1 MAGDR
6 LALLAAMFDVVVVGG
21 GPAGLSAALLL
32 GRCCRRVLLCDA
44 GTPRNARAAG
54 VHAFLTRDGAD
65 PLEFRRIGR
74 TEVARYDVELRDVAV
89 MDARQVDG
97 GFEVDLEGGGQ
108 VRARKLLLATG
119 VFDQVP
125 TQDGFDACYGRS
137 VFHCPYCDGW
147 EVRGQRL
154 AVYTLG
160 GRGAGLALKLTQW
173 SRDVLL
179 CTDGPA
185 RLDASV
191 KAELAARGVRVR
203 TERVARL
210 DHERGDLRRVVFA
223 RGEPEAR
230 DALFFSTGQTQQSDL
245 ARRLGCRFN
254 RKGTVKTGRHERTDV
269 PGLFVAGDAS
279 RDVQLVV
286 VAAAEGAKA
295 AFAINTELQQEG
307 ELVAGSAQRAG

>member
-1 MAGDR
+1 
-6 LALLAAMFDVVVVGG
+6 MFDVVVVGG

-65 PLEFRRIGR
+65 PLEFRRLGR
-74 TEVARYDVELRDVAV
+74 AEVARYDVEVRDVTV
-89 MDARQVDG
+89 VDARRVDG

-119 VFDQVP
+119 VVDQVP
-125 TQDGFDACYGRS
+125 AQDGFDACYGRS

-154 AVYTLG
+154 AVYSPG
-160 GRGAGLALKLTQW
+160 GRGTGLALKLTQW

-185 RLDASV
+185 RLDAAL
-191 KAELAARGVRVR
+191 KAELADRGVRVR

-245 ARRLGCRFN
+245 ARRLGCRFS
-254 RKGTVKTGRHERTDV
+254 RKGAVKTGRHERTDV

-286 VAAAEGAKA
+286 VAAAEGVKA
-295 AFAINTELQQEG
+295 AFAINTELQQEAQM
-307 ELVAGSAQRAG
+307 VAGSAERAG

>member
-1 MAGDR
+1 
-6 LALLAAMFDVVVVGG
+6 MFDVVVVGG

-44 GTPRNARAAG
+44 GTPRNARATG

-65 PLEFRRIGR
+65 PGEFRRLGR
-74 TEVARYDVELRDVAV
+74 AELAKYDVEIRDVAV
-89 MDARQVDG
+89 RDAKLVDG
-97 GFEVDLEGGGQ
+97 GFEVDFEGGQQ

-125 TQDGFDACYGRS
+125 AQDGFDACYGRS
-137 VFHCPYCDGW
+137 VFHCPYCDAW

-154 AVYTLG
+154 GVYTPG
-160 GRGAGLALKLTQW
+160 GRGAGLALTLTQW
-173 SRDVLL
+173 TADVLL

-185 RLDASV
+185 RLEPPVRAQLS
-191 KAELAARGVRVR
+191 ARGIRVR

-210 DHERGDLRRVVFA
+210 EHDGGELRRVIFA
-223 RGEPEAR
+223 RGEPESR

-245 ARRLGCRFN
+245 ARRLGCQFN

-286 VAAAEGAKA
+286 VAAAEGVKA
-295 AFAINTELQQEG
+295 AFAINTELQKEQER
-307 ELVAGSAQRAG
+307 VNVTGSAERAG

>member
-1 MAGDR
+1 
-6 LALLAAMFDVVVVGG
+6 MFDVVVVGG

-44 GTPRNARAAG
+44 GTPRNARASG

-65 PLEFRRIGR
+65 PLEFRRLGR
-74 TEVARYDVELRDVAV
+74 SELARYDVEVRDVAV
-89 MDARQVDG
+89 VDARLVDG
-97 GFEVDLEGGGQ
+97 GFEVDLKGGGQ

-119 VFDQVP
+119 VCDQVP
-125 TQDGFDACYGRS
+125 AQDGFAACYGHS

-154 AVYTLG
+154 AVYAPG

-173 SRDVLL
+173 SPDVLL
-179 CTDGPA
+179 CTHGPV
-185 RLDASV
+185 RLDAV
-191 KAELAARGVRVR
+191 MKGELAARGVRVR
-203 TERVARL
+203 TEKVTRL
-210 DHERGDLRRVVFA
+210 EHERGGLRRVVFA
-223 RGEPEAR
+223 RREPEAR

-254 RKGTVKTGRHERTDV
+254 RKGAVRTGRHERTDV

-286 VAAAEGAKA
+286 VAAAEGVKA
-295 AFAINTELQQEG
+295 AFAINTELQE
-307 ELVAGSAQRAG
+307 EAEPVTGSAERAG